1 MIFQYFPI
9 CFHEIHRFSWVFHV
23 SMVGF
28 RESPMVFPSGNLAQG
43 MLMSVA
49 ANGDILGER
58 GSLGPSNMARDAE
71 GDEEM

>member
-1 MIFQYFPI
+1 
-9 CFHEIHRFSWVFHV
+9 
-23 SMVGF
+23 MVGF

-49 ANGDILGER
+49 ANGDTLGER